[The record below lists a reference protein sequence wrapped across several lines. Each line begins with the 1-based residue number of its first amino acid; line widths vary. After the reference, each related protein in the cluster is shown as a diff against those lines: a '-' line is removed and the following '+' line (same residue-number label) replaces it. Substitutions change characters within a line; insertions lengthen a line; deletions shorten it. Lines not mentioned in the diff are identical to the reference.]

1 MSRLR
6 IVHRTGFSYDEP
18 ATASYN
24 EARMLPHS
32 GGEQFVLQAGLDIR
46 PGATQ
51 HSYVDY
57 WGTRVSTFEVLTP
70 HRELSVTATSL
81 VEVRPALPL
90 RSELGWAEL
99 AVASTSAVGLV
110 EASTLSP
117 ATAPPPEVSALAAEI
132 VAEGAPVGDTA
143 LEICRAVGS
152 AMEYVTGVTGV
163 HSTAAEAWDE
173 RKGVCQDIAHVALGA
188 LRSVGIPARY
198 VSGYLHPDA
207 DAAIG
212 QTVIGESHAWVEWF
226 AGDWRGYD
234 PTNLAE
240 VGELH
245 VLVGRGRDYG
255 DVPPLRGV
263 YAGPSASE
271 LFVTVE
277 ITRVA

>member
-1 MSRLR
+1 MTRIR
-6 IVHRTGFSYDEP
+6 IVHRTGFSYAEP

-51 HSYVDY
+51 HSYLDY

-81 VEVRPALPL
+81 VEVRPAPV
-90 RSELGWAEL
+90 RRVELGWDEL
-99 AVASTSAVGLV
+99 AAAATSTVGLI
-110 EASTLSP
+110 EASGLSAATEPP
-117 ATAPPPEVSALAAEI
+117 AEVSALAREI
-132 VAEGAPVGDTA
+132 RDEGAPVGETA
-143 LEICRAVGS
+143 LEICRAVGGG
-152 AMEYVTGVTGV
+152 MEYVRGVTGV
-163 HSTAAEAWDE
+163 HSTAGEAWAE

-212 QTVIGESHAWVEWF
+212 QTVVGESHAWVEWF
-226 AGDWRGYD
+226 AGEWRGYD

-240 VGELH
+240 VGDLH
-245 VLVGRGRDYG
+245 VLVGRGRDYS

-263 YAGPSASE
+263 YAGPGASE
-271 LFVTVE
+271 LFVSVE
-277 ITRVA
+277 ITRVG